1 VFSQDRSKQREFL
14 AKSWQ
19 KHINAQIL
27 EPLELQLALIVQK
40 HPEYQALIND
50 INLEYFPE
58 QGKTNP
64 FLHINLHLALQD
76 QLALDQPIGINDIY
90 KKLIVIHSDTHEVE
104 HMMMECIAEMIFN
117 SQKNN
122 TNLDQDNY
130 LVNLKNLIK
139 N

>member
-1 VFSQDRSKQREFL
+1 MFSKDRSKQREFL
-14 AKSWQ
+14 ANSWQ

-27 EPLELQLALIVQK
+27 EPLELQLALIVQR
-40 HPEYQALIND
+40 HPEYHALIKD

-76 QLALDQPIGINDIY
+76 QLTLNQPTGIKDIY
-90 KKLIVIHSDTHEVE
+90 KKLILIHIDTHEVE

-122 TNLDQDNY
+122 TTLDQDNY

>member
-122 TNLDQDNY
+122 TTLDQDNY

-139 N
+139 K

>member
-1 VFSQDRSKQREFL
+1 MFSQDRSKQREFL

-19 KHINAQIL
+19 KHINAEIL
-27 EPLELQLALIVQK
+27 EPIELQLALIVQK
-40 HPEYQALIND
+40 HPEYHALIND

-76 QLALDQPIGINDIY
+76 QLTLNRPNGINDIY
-90 KKLIVIHSDTHEVE
+90 KKLIEVHSDAHEVE
-104 HMMMECIAEMIFN
+104 HMMMECIAEMIYQ

-122 TNLDQDNY
+122 TTLDQDNY
-130 LVNLKNLIK
+130 LISLKNLVQ

>member
-1 VFSQDRSKQREFL
+1 MFSQDRSKQREFL

-19 KHINAQIL
+19 KHISAQIL

-58 QGKTNP
+58 QGRTNP

-76 QLALDQPIGINDIY
+76 QLALNQPIGINDIY

-122 TNLDQDNY
+122 ATLDQDNY
-130 LVNLKNLIK
+130 LINLKNLIK

>member
-1 VFSQDRSKQREFL
+1 MFSQDRSKQREFL

-19 KHINAQIL
+19 KHISAQIL

-76 QLALDQPIGINDIY
+76 QLALNQPIGINDIY

-122 TNLDQDNY
+122 TTLDQDNY

-139 N
+139 K

>member
-1 VFSQDRSKQREFL
+1 MFSQDRSKQREFL

-19 KHINAQIL
+19 KHISAQIL

-76 QLALDQPIGINDIY
+76 QLALNQPIGINDIY

-122 TNLDQDNY
+122 ATLDQDNY
-130 LVNLKNLIK
+130 LINLKNLIK

>member
-1 VFSQDRSKQREFL
+1 MFSQDRSKQRKFL
-14 AKSWQ
+14 ANSWQ
-19 KHINAQIL
+19 KHINGEIL

-40 HPEYQALIND
+40 HPEYHALIND

-76 QLALDQPIGINDIY
+76 QLTLNQPNEINDIY

-122 TNLDQDNY
+122 NTLDQNKY

>member
-14 AKSWQ
+14 ANSWQ
-19 KHINAQIL
+19 KHNNGQIL

-40 HPEYQALIND
+40 HSEYHALIND

-76 QLALDQPIGINDIY
+76 QLALNQPIGINDIY
-90 KKLIVIHSDTHEVE
+90 KELILINSDIHKVE

-122 TNLDQDNY
+122 TTLDQDNY

>member
-1 VFSQDRSKQREFL
+1 VFSQDRAKQREFL
-14 AKSWQ
+14 ANSWQ

-27 EPLELQLALIVQK
+27 DPLELQLALIVQK
-40 HPEYQALIND
+40 HPEYHALIND

-76 QLALDQPIGINDIY
+76 QLTLNQPTGINDIY
-90 KKLIVIHSDTHEVE
+90 KKLIVIHSDTHKVE

>member
-1 VFSQDRSKQREFL
+1 MFSQDRSKQREFL

-19 KHINAQIL
+19 KHINAEIL
-27 EPLELQLALIVQK
+27 EPLELQLAFIVQK
-40 HPEYQALIND
+40 HPEYHALIND

-76 QLALDQPIGINDIY
+76 QLTLNQPTGINDIY
-90 KKLIVIHSDTHEVE
+90 KKLVVIHSDTHEVE

-122 TNLDQDNY
+122 TTLDQDNY
-130 LVNLKNLIK
+130 LISLKNLVK

>member
-1 VFSQDRSKQREFL
+1 MFSQDRSKQREFL

-19 KHINAQIL
+19 KHTNAEIL

-40 HPEYQALIND
+40 HPEYHALIND

-76 QLALDQPIGINDIY
+76 QLTLNQPTGINDIY
-90 KKLIVIHSDTHEVE
+90 KKLVVIHSDTHEVE

-122 TNLDQDNY
+122 TTLDQDNY
-130 LVNLKNLIK
+130 LISLKNLVK

>member
-1 VFSQDRSKQREFL
+1 MFSQDRSKQRAFL

-19 KHINAQIL
+19 QHTNAEIL

-40 HPEYQALIND
+40 HPEYHALIND

-76 QLALDQPIGINDIY
+76 QLTLNRPNGINDIY
-90 KKLIVIHSDTHEVE
+90 KKLIEVHSDAHEVE
-104 HMMMECIAEMIFN
+104 HMMMECIAEMIYQ

-122 TNLDQDNY
+122 TTLDQDNY
-130 LVNLKNLIK
+130 LISLKNLVQ

>member
-1 VFSQDRSKQREFL
+1 VLSQDRSKQREFL
-14 AKSWQ
+14 ANSWQ
-19 KHINAQIL
+19 KHITAQTL

-40 HPEYQALIND
+40 HPEYHALIND

-76 QLALDQPIGINDIY
+76 QLALNQPIGINDIY
-90 KKLIVIHSDTHEVE
+90 KKLIVIHSDIHEVE

-122 TNLDQDNY
+122 TALNQDNY
-130 LVNLKNLIK
+130 LANLKNLIK

>member
-19 KHINAQIL
+19 KHINAEIL

-40 HPEYQALIND
+40 HPEYHALIND

-76 QLALDQPIGINDIY
+76 QLTLNRPNGINDIY
-90 KKLIVIHSDTHEVE
+90 KKLIEVHSDAHEVE
-104 HMMMECIAEMIFN
+104 HMMMECIAEMIYQ

-122 TNLDQDNY
+122 TTLDQDNY
-130 LVNLKNLIK
+130 LISLKNLVQ

>member
-19 KHINAQIL
+19 KHISAQIL

-58 QGKTNP
+58 QGRTNP

-76 QLALDQPIGINDIY
+76 QLALNQPIGINDIY

-122 TNLDQDNY
+122 TTLDQDNY

-139 N
+139 K

>member
-1 VFSQDRSKQREFL
+1 MFSQDRSKQREFL

-19 KHINAQIL
+19 KHINAEIL

-40 HPEYQALIND
+40 HPEYHALIND

-76 QLALDQPIGINDIY
+76 QLTLNQPTGINDIY
-90 KKLIVIHSDTHEVE
+90 KKLVVIHSDTHEVE

-130 LVNLKNLIK
+130 LISLKNLVK

>member
-1 VFSQDRSKQREFL
+1 MFTQDRSKQREFL

-19 KHINAQIL
+19 KHINAEKL
-27 EPLELQLALIVQK
+27 EPLEFQLAMIVKK
-40 HPEYQALIND
+40 HPEYHALIND

-76 QLALDQPIGINDIY
+76 QLALNQPNGINDIY
-90 KKLIVIHSDTHEVE
+90 KQLIVIHKDAHDVE
-104 HMMMECIAEMIFN
+104 HMMIECIAEMIFN

-130 LVNLKNLIK
+130 LINLKNLIK

>member
-19 KHINAQIL
+19 NHINAEIL

-40 HPEYQALIND
+40 HPEYHALIND

-76 QLALDQPIGINDIY
+76 QLTLNQPTGINDIY
-90 KKLIVIHSDTHEVE
+90 KKLVVIHSDTHEVE

-122 TNLDQDNY
+122 TTLDQDNY
-130 LVNLKNLIK
+130 LISLKNLVK

>member
-14 AKSWQ
+14 ANSWQ
-19 KHINAQIL
+19 KHTTAQIL

-40 HPEYQALIND
+40 HPEYHALIND

-76 QLALDQPIGINDIY
+76 QLALRQPIGINDIY
-90 KKLIVIHSDTHEVE
+90 KKLIVIHSNIHEVE

-122 TNLDQDNY
+122 AALDQDNY